1 MTYEQLEQN
10 IKSMTAKEIV
20 LAMVDSLKNPV
31 TKVLMSTFGFK
42 ENGIC
47 YGCAATNTICK
58 LGGLDPHIE
67 LGTWDSDGKRKY
79 VENSRFLDYFED
91 AIDSLRQGN
100 IEYYNEIAKTWQ
112 FAKINK

>member
-1 MTYEQLEQN
+1 MTYEQLEQK
-10 IKSMTAKEIV
+10 IKLMTAKEII

-58 LGGLDPHIE
+58 LGGLDPYIE
-67 LGTWDSDGKRKY
+67 LGERDSKRRKY
-79 VENSRFLDYFED
+79 VNNSIFLNYFEE
-91 AIDSLRQGN
+91 AIDFFETR
-100 IEYYNEIAKTWQ
+100 
-112 FAKINK
+112 